1 MGQDMGFSWENGQ
14 DSSCHILLQAGLSVE
29 HRTAHETTV
38 TWLCWK
44 ITLLRN
50 SHYFGFCCYTRD
62 IPRVLGQWWLPQR
75 GRRQRSQT
83 CFQPEPWLQAE
94 DSAASPCAVAA
105 TSLLNYINRPP
116 SSVIFYYLG
125 KKKWAGRAKMCIL
138 SQRTPAREAVTEAAK
153 KHFCGARWKVLCQ
166 VKIPKV

>member
-1 MGQDMGFSWENGQ
+1 MGFSWENGQ

-50 SHYFGFCCYTRD
+50 SHYFGFCCYTQD
-62 IPRVLGQWWLPQR
+62 TPRVLGQWWLPQR

-83 CFQPEPWLQAE
+83 CFQPEPWLQAG

-105 TSLLNYINRPP
+105 TSLLNYINRSP

-138 SQRTPAREAVTEAAK
+138 SQQTPAREAVTEAAK
-153 KHFCGARWKVLCQ
+153 KHFCGARWKVLSQ